1 MAITEVYPK
10 LKPRRSR
17 GFIVFRWLV
26 YGLLAADIG
35 LYARY
40 GRTTELVD
48 TAAWFVLLLLFEWET
63 GGWRMPERARVP
75 VHVVRVLAGFAIAL
89 AVAGYALEREWL
101 DFANEAVWLAVVVLL
116 EVEVRVPRAA
126 RQVHRWRRWI
136 TTLFYA
142 ALVAFMLIWLADGL
156 VGHEPL
162 HALLDAGDALLW
174 LVAFATIEL
183 NVFGLGPGRS
193 RARRAG
199 YAQPA
204 PRS

>member
-1 MAITEVYPK
+1 VSVAGVDTHS
-10 LKPRRSR
+10 KPRPSR
-17 GFIVFRWLV
+17 GFLVFRWAV
-26 YGLLAADIG
+26 YCLIAADIV

-63 GGWRMPERARVP
+63 GGWRMPEGARTP
-75 VHVVRVLAGFAIAL
+75 VHVVRVLAGLAVAL
-89 AVAGYALEREWL
+89 AVAGYAWEREWL

-116 EVEVRVPRAA
+116 EVEVRVPREA
-126 RQVHRWRRWI
+126 RELHRWRRWI
-136 TTLFYA
+136 TMLLYA
-142 ALVAFMLIWLADGL
+142 ALVAFMLAWLVDGL
-156 VGHEPL
+156 IGDEPL

-183 NVFGLGPGRS
+183 NVFGLAPGRNT
-193 RARRAG
+193 RRTG
-199 YAQPA
+199 FAQPT

>member
-1 MAITEVYPK
+1 MAVTDVDTK
-10 LKPRRSR
+10 TKPRPSR
-17 GFIVFRWLV
+17 GFVVFRWLV
-26 YGLLAADIG
+26 YGLLAADIV

-40 GRTTELVD
+40 GRATELVD

-75 VHVVRVLAGFAIAL
+75 VHVVRVLAGFAVAL
-89 AVAGYALEREWL
+89 AVAGYGWEREWL

-116 EVEVRVPRAA
+116 EVEVRVLRQA
-126 RQVHRWRRWI
+126 RELHRWRRWI
-136 TTLFYA
+136 TTLLYA
-142 ALVAFMLIWLADGL
+142 ALVAFMLVWLVDGL
-156 VGHEPL
+156 VGEKPL

-183 NVFGLGPGRS
+183 NVFGLGPGRN
-193 RARRAG
+193 AKRAG
-199 YAQPA
+199 AGQPT

>member
-1 MAITEVYPK
+1 VAITEVYPK

-75 VHVVRVLAGFAIAL
+75 VHVVRVLAGLAVAL
-89 AVAGYALEREWL
+89 AVAGYAWEREWL
-101 DFANEAVWLAVVVLL
+101 DFTNEAVWLAVVVLL
-116 EVEVRVPRAA
+116 EVEVRVPSQA
-126 RQVHRWRRWI
+126 RELHRWRRWI
-136 TTLFYA
+136 TTLLYA
-142 ALVAFMLIWLADGL
+142 ALVGFMLVWLVDGL
-156 VGHEPL
+156 VGDEPL

-174 LVAFATIEL
+174 LVAFAAIEL
-183 NVFGLGPGRS
+183 NVFGLGLGRN
-193 RARRAG
+193 AKRAG
-199 YAQPA
+199 AAQPT